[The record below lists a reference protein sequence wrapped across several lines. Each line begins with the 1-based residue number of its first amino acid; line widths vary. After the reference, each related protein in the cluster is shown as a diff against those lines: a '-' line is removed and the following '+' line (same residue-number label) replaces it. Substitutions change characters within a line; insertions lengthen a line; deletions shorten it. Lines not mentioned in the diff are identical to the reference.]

1 MRIIDWSADGCSS
14 DLAAVDHQVRAVAP
28 ACRGAG
34 EKGDAARDLFRRAQ
48 PPGRLL
54 AQLRLVEFFHR
65 ALDHVPIAALELDGT
80 GRDDV
85 HANAVLAMEKR
96 KLLSPGHERSL
107 PRILRT
113 EEHT

>member
-1 MRIIDWSADGCSS
+1 MLRRPPSS
-14 DLAAVDHQVRAVAP
+14 TRTDPLCPYTTLFRSP

-96 KLLSPGHERSL
+96 KLLSPEIGRAHV
-107 PRILRT
+107 
-113 EEHT
+113 

>member
-48 PPGRLL
+48 PPDRLL

-85 HANAVLAMEKR
+85 PANAVLAMEKR
-96 KLLSPGHERSL
+96 KLLSPGHEDRK
-107 PRILRT
+107 RT
-113 EEHT
+113 RLNSSH

>member
-1 MRIIDWSADGCSS
+1 MFVYRQNTAYELRIKICSS
-14 DLAAVDHQVRAVAP
+14 DVCSTDL
-28 ACRGAG
+28 
-34 EKGDAARDLFRRAQ
+34 DAARDLFRRAH
-48 PPGRLL
+48 PPARLL
-54 AQLRLVEFFHR
+54 AQLRLVKFFHR

-107 PRILRT
+107 HRIIGLRADRKRVV
-113 EEHT
+113 